1 MTRYDAIIVGARVAG
16 SATALSLA
24 RRGYRVLLVDKA
36 TFPSD
41 TISSHLV
48 KPRAIAYLD
57 RWGLRP
63 ALVEQETDFR
73 TAFSF
78 TCEGLAVRGHATG
91 EALRRTLARE
101 HGWEDLDDVADGPIE
116 WACIRRSVLD
126 TILVDAAAAAG
137 AEVRQALPVT
147 GLLRDDDGRVV
158 GVRGGDRGDVEAR
171 AKIVIGAD
179 GRRSRIAREAGARVL
194 RESLDCGYAYYA
206 YYDDVDLRG
215 LDIGVHLRGRLGLGY
230 CPTNHGQAMISVWGP
245 RAWTAD
251 FRGDL
256 EANFDRSVRWCY
268 PELGARMARG
278 RRASRYF
285 GMLDQANRLLEAS
298 GPGWA
303 LVGDAGYHLDQCTAI
318 GITHAL
324 RSAVWLSDALDD
336 GLRGR
341 TPLDEATASYD
352 RRVRDSV
359 GGYFD
364 YVSRLSRS
372 ESPRPEIVGMFE
384 VLSRSPALAVRF
396 YDFSASLLSF
406 EDFYGP
412 EGQALIRD
420 VGGAPDPATLRA
432 YRARRPSYEANPW
445 AT

>member
-1 MTRYDAIIVGARVAG
+1 MTRYDAIVVGARVAG
-16 SATALSLA
+16 SATARCLA

-36 TFPSD
+36 HFPSD

-48 KPRAIAYLD
+48 KARAIAYLD

-63 ALVEQETDFR
+63 ALVAQETDFR

-91 EALRRTLARE
+91 QALRRTLARE
-101 HGWEDLDDVADGPIE
+101 HGWEELNDIPDGPIE
-116 WACIRRSVLD
+116 WACVRRTVLD
-126 TILVDAAAAAG
+126 AVLVDAAAAAG
-137 AEVRQALPVT
+137 VEIRQGFPVT
-147 GLLRDDDGRVV
+147 ELLRADDGRVV
-158 GVRGGDRGDVEAR
+158 GVRGGDIEER
-171 AKIVIGAD
+171 ATIVIGAD
-179 GRRSRIAREAGARVL
+179 GRRSRVAREVGARVL
-194 RESLDCGYAYYA
+194 RESLDCGYTYYA
-206 YYDDVDLRG
+206 YYDGVDLRE

-245 RAWTAD
+245 RAWAAD

-256 EANFDRSVRWCY
+256 ESNFDRSVRWCD
-268 PELGARMARG
+268 PELAARMTRG
-278 RRASRYF
+278 RRTSRLF
-285 GMLDQANRLLEAS
+285 GILDQPNRVLQAS

-336 GLRGR
+336 GLGGR
-341 TPLDEATASYD
+341 APLDEATASYNQ
-352 RRVRDSV
+352 RVLDSL

-364 YVSRLSRS
+364 YVCRIARS

-384 VLSRSPALAVRF
+384 VLGRNPELARRF

-420 VGGAPDPATLRA
+420 VGGEPDPATLRA
-432 YRARRPSYEANPW
+432 YRERRPSYEENPW